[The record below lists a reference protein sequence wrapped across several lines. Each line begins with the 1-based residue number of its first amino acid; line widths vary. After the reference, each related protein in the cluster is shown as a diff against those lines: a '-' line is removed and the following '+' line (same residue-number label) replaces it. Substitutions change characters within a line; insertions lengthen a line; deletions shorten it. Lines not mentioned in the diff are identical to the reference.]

1 MGHRHQRPM
10 YRQETKFL
18 FDMKIEFYGHLVD
31 GKFRFY
37 RRPVW
42 DAFLAGQKDG
52 DYYVTITKRKGPPKT
67 LEQLSYYYAVII
79 PTVYNQMV
87 EDGHERFVVKVG
99 AKFKEIPLTTDVVDL
114 VLKESCAFDEKS
126 KAKMS
131 KEECSAFIDR
141 CIRWAARWLSCVIP
155 PPEGE

>member
-1 MGHRHQRPM
+1 
-10 YRQETKFL
+10 
-18 FDMKIEFYGHLVD
+18 MKIEFDGKLVD
-31 GKFRFY
+31 GKFSLNRKT
-37 RRPVW
+37 VW
-42 DAFLAGQKDG
+42 TAFLAGLPDG
-52 DYYVTITKRKGPPKT
+52 DYYLTITKRKGPPKT
-67 LEQLSYYYAVII
+67 LEQLAYYYAVII

-99 AKFKEIPLTTDVVDL
+99 GKVKEIPLTKDVVDL
-114 VLKESCAFDEKS
+114 LLKEACAFEEKS

-155 PPEGE
+155 PPEKE

>member
-1 MGHRHQRPM
+1 MR
-10 YRQETKFL
+10 
-18 FDMKIEFYGHLVD
+18 IEFDGHLVD
-31 GKFRFY
+31 GRFKLN
-37 RRPVW
+37 RKSVW
-42 DAFLAGQKDG
+42 QAYLAGLPDG
-52 DYYVTITKRKGPPKT
+52 NYYLTFTKRKGAPKT
-67 LEQLSYYYAVII
+67 LEQLGYYYAVII

-114 VLKESCAFDEKS
+114 LLKESCAFDEKS

-131 KEECSAFIDR
+131 KEECSQFIDR

-155 PPEGE
+155 PPET